1 MDSNVYTDPAVIQE
15 AQNVVPL
22 KINVETYPEMA
33 ERYDVSALPVIVWLD
48 SAGNERGRQRG
59 PANAAEMLSLMQ
71 RYR

>member
-22 KINVETYPEMA
+22 KINVATYPDVA
-33 ERYDVSALPVIVWLD
+33 GRYNVGGLPVILWLD
-48 SAGNERGRQRG
+48 SAGNERGRQSG
-59 PANAAEMLSLMQ
+59 ALGAAELLPMMQ